1 MDELL
6 TLEPGDRLVVVG
18 VGSDMRGDDAA
29 GVAVARRLTERESD
43 RLHVVE
49 GGTAPENYTSVVKD
63 SDPDRVLLVDAVDFD
78 GDPGDVKQVEPEAL
92 AQTSFSSH
100 AYPLT
105 LLTDYLER
113 ETGGTVTLL
122 GIQPAS
128 IDEGE
133 ELSPAV
139 ESGIERVV
147 DEIAMAMSRSEP
159 S

>member
-1 MDELL
+1 VDELV
-6 TLEPGDRLVVVG
+6 TLDHGDRVVVVG

-29 GVAVARRLTERESD
+29 GVRVARELATQESD
-43 RLHVVE
+43 RLRVVE
-49 GGTAPENYTSVVKD
+49 GGTAPENYTSVVKAF
-63 SDPDRVLLVDAVDFD
+63 DPDHVLFVDAVEFD
-78 GDPGDVKQVEPEAL
+78 ADPGAVKSVDPEAL

-105 LLTDYLER
+105 MLTDYLER
-113 ETGGTVTLL
+113 ETGATITLL

-128 IDEGE
+128 IDDGE

-139 ESGIERVV
+139 ENGIERVV
-147 DEIAMAMSRSEP
+147 DEIAMAMSRSAP